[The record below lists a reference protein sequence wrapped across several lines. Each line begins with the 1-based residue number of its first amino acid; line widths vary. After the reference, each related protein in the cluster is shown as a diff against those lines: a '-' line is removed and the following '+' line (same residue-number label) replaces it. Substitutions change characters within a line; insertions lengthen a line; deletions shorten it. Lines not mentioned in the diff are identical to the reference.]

1 VSEKAQEANMIGLH
15 EGLELGVAL
24 FPIALIVTA
33 LLLMERRGRIRLA
46 ECARQIAVTD
56 AIHGEL
62 GAIVAPV
69 VRRRLWGRWRL
80 VIPVPFDDLDSV
92 SRVVRA
98 AYRGFDAPERAIPGR
113 FEIVLSPQ
121 EKFVPRR
128 ERAAVV
134 AARRSRGESVSW
146 T

>member
-1 VSEKAQEANMIGLH
+1 MLGLH
-15 EGLELGVAL
+15 EGLALSVAL
-24 FPIALIVTA
+24 FPIALMAAA
-33 LLLMERRGRIRLA
+33 LLAMERRARVRLA

-56 AIHGEL
+56 AVHAQL

-69 VRRRLWGRWRL
+69 VRRRLGGRWQL
-80 VIPVPFDDLDSV
+80 VIAVPFDDLDSV
-92 SRVVRA
+92 GRVVRA
-98 AYRGFDAPERAIPGR
+98 AYEGFDGPERAIPGR

-128 ERAAVV
+128 ERAVA

>member
-1 VSEKAQEANMIGLH
+1 MLGLH
-15 EGLELGVAL
+15 EGLALGIAL
-24 FPIALIVTA
+24 FAIALMAAA
-33 LLLMERRGRIRLA
+33 LIAVERRARGRLA

-56 AIHGEL
+56 AVHAKL

-69 VRRRLWGRWRL
+69 VRRRLGGRWQL

-92 SRVVRA
+92 GRVVRA
-98 AYRGFDAPERAIPGR
+98 AYEGFDAPERAIPGR

-128 ERAAVV
+128 ERAAVG

>member
-1 VSEKAQEANMIGLH
+1 M
-15 EGLELGVAL
+15 
-24 FPIALIVTA
+24 
-33 LLLMERRGRIRLA
+33 
-46 ECARQIAVTD
+46 TD
-56 AIHGEL
+56 AVHAKL

-69 VRRRLWGRWRL
+69 VRRRLGGRWQL

-92 SRVVRA
+92 GRVVRA
-98 AYRGFDAPERAIPGR
+98 AYEGFDAPERAIPGR

>member
-1 VSEKAQEANMIGLH
+1 MVGLH
-15 EGLELGVAL
+15 EGLGLGVAL
-24 FPIALIVTA
+24 LPIALTVAA
-33 LLLMERRGRIRLA
+33 LLLSERSARIRLA

-69 VRRRLWGRWRL
+69 VRRRLWGRWQL
-80 VIPVPFDDLDSV
+80 VIAVPFDDLDSV

-98 AYRGFDAPERAIPGR
+98 AYQGFDAPERAIPGR

-128 ERAAVV
+128 ERAAV
-134 AARRSRGESVSW
+134 AEARRSRGESVSW

>member
-1 VSEKAQEANMIGLH
+1 MVGLH
-15 EGLELGVAL
+15 EGLGLGVAL
-24 FPIALIVTA
+24 LPIALTVAA
-33 LLLMERRGRIRLA
+33 LLLRERSARVRLA

-56 AIHGEL
+56 AIHREL

-69 VRRRLWGRWRL
+69 VRRRFWGRWQL

-92 SRVVRA
+92 GRVVRA
-98 AYRGFDAPERAIPGR
+98 AYQGFDAPERAIPGR

-128 ERAAVV
+128 ERAAVA

>member
-1 VSEKAQEANMIGLH
+1 MVGLH
-15 EGLELGVAL
+15 EGLALGIAL
-24 FPIALIVTA
+24 FPIALMAAA
-33 LLLMERRGRIRLA
+33 LLAMERRARVRLA

-56 AIHGEL
+56 AVHGKL

-69 VRRRLWGRWRL
+69 VRRRLGGRWQL

-92 SRVVRA
+92 GRVVRA
-98 AYRGFDAPERAIPGR
+98 AYEGFDAPERAIPGR

-134 AARRSRGESVSW
+134 AAPRSRGESVSW

>member
-1 VSEKAQEANMIGLH
+1 MVGLH
-15 EGLELGVAL
+15 EGVAL
-24 FPIALIVTA
+24 GTALLPIALMVAA
-33 LLLMERRGRIRLA
+33 LLFTERRARRRLA
-46 ECARQIAVTD
+46 ECARQVAVTD

-62 GAIVAPV
+62 GAIVSPV
-69 VRRRLWGRWRL
+69 VRRRLGGRWQL

-92 SRVVRA
+92 GRVVRA
-98 AYRGFDAPERAIPGR
+98 AYRGFDAPERAVPGR

-128 ERAAVV
+128 ERAAVG
-134 AARRSRGESVSW
+134 ATRRSRGESVSW

>member
-1 VSEKAQEANMIGLH
+1 MLGLH
-15 EGLELGVAL
+15 EGLALGVAL
-24 FPIALIVTA
+24 FPIALMAGA
-33 LLLMERRGRIRLA
+33 LLALERRARVRLA

-56 AIHGEL
+56 AVHAKL

-69 VRRRLWGRWRL
+69 VRRRLGGRWQL

-92 SRVVRA
+92 GRVVRA
-98 AYRGFDAPERAIPGR
+98 AYEGFDAPERAIPSR

>member
-1 VSEKAQEANMIGLH
+1 MVGLH
-15 EGLELGVAL
+15 EGLGLGVAL
-24 FPIALIVTA
+24 FPIALMVAA
-33 LLLMERRGRIRLA
+33 LLLRERRARIRLA

-56 AIHGEL
+56 TIHGEL

-69 VRRRLWGRWRL
+69 VRRRLGGRWQL

-92 SRVVRA
+92 GRVVRA
-98 AYRGFDAPERAIPGR
+98 AYEGFDAPERAIPGR

-134 AARRSRGESVSW
+134 AAPRSRGESVSW

>member
-1 VSEKAQEANMIGLH
+1 MVGLH
-15 EGLELGVAL
+15 EGLGLGVAL
-24 FPIALIVTA
+24 LPIALTVAA
-33 LLLMERRGRIRLA
+33 LLLRERSARVRLA

-56 AIHGEL
+56 AIHREL

-69 VRRRLWGRWRL
+69 VRRRFWGRWQL

-98 AYRGFDAPERAIPGR
+98 AYQGFDAPERAIPGR

-128 ERAAVV
+128 ERAAVA

>member
-1 VSEKAQEANMIGLH
+1 MVGLH
-15 EGLELGVAL
+15 EGLGLGVAL
-24 FPIALIVTA
+24 LPIALTVAA
-33 LLLMERRGRIRLA
+33 LLLRERSARVRLA

-69 VRRRLWGRWRL
+69 VRRRFWGRWQL

-92 SRVVRA
+92 GRVVRA
-98 AYRGFDAPERAIPGR
+98 AYQGFDAPERAIPGR

-128 ERAAVV
+128 ERAAVA

>member
-1 VSEKAQEANMIGLH
+1 MLELH
-15 EGLELGVAL
+15 EGLALGVAL
-24 FPIALIVTA
+24 FPIALMAAA
-33 LLLMERRGRIRLA
+33 LLAMERRARVRLG

-56 AIHGEL
+56 AIHAKL

-69 VRRRLWGRWRL
+69 VRRRRGGRWQL

-92 SRVVRA
+92 GRVVRA
-98 AYRGFDAPERAIPGR
+98 AYEGFDAHERAIPGR